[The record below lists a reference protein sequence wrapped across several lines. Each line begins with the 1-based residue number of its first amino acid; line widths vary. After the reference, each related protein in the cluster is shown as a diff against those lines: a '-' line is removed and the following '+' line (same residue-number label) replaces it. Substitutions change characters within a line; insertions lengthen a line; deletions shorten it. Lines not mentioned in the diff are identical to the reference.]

1 MNKMTKG
8 EQSKNKLIECAAELF
23 LKNGYNATGINDI
36 LAKTGLPKG
45 SFYFHFSSKKELA
58 IEVAAYFEKKVGQ
71 WIIDTARGKD
81 WEHFVQNL
89 TDDMIKGVQN
99 NAYFGCPFA
108 VLGTEIAFTEPDIAE
123 HYSAPLEKLKDIFA
137 SVFKFSGIPEDKC
150 PAIACRACAVYEGYL
165 IYFRVSRDTNV
176 LSMMAHDLI
185 DIYNNYRLQIS

>member
-1 MNKMTKG
+1 MNKITKG

-71 WIIDTARGKD
+71 WIIDTAEEKD
-81 WEHFVQNL
+81 WEHFVRDL
-89 TDDMIKGVQN
+89 TDDMIKGAQSN
-99 NAYFGCPFA
+99 TYFGCPFA

-123 HYSAPLEKLKDIFA
+123 HYSAPLEKLKHIFA
-137 SVFKFSGIPEDKC
+137 SVFKFSGVPEDKC
-150 PAIACRACAVYEGYL
+150 AAIACRACAVYEGYL
-165 IYFRVSRDTNV
+165 IYFRVSGDINV

-185 DIYNNYRLQIS
+185 DIYMSLINI